1 MSRWFME
8 AATVT
13 WLVKLIE
20 IQGADVILSHSGNPS
35 RKTAYDLIVVYKPG
49 IGLVNIDSQAP
60 NMVVKEWLQA

>member
-20 IQGADVILSHSGNPS
+20 IQGADVILSHSGNPA
-35 RKTAYDLIVVYKPG
+35 RKTAYDLIADRKKLYE
-49 IGLVNIDSQAP
+49 
-60 NMVVKEWLQA
+60 KEEQNETKKCTDRSK

>member
-20 IQGADVILSHSGNPS
+20 IQGADVILSHSGNPA
-35 RKTAYDLIVVYKPG
+35 RKSAYDLIADRKKLYE
-49 IGLVNIDSQAP
+49 
-60 NMVVKEWLQA
+60 KE

>member
-20 IQGADVILSHSGNPS
+20 IQGADVILRHSGNPT
-35 RKTAYDLIVVYKPG
+35 RKTAYDLIADRKKLYE
-49 IGLVNIDSQAP
+49 
-60 NMVVKEWLQA
+60 KE